1 MKSPCPRLRLE
12 LSRLHFIAAL
22 AFALVNGVVHGQSAD
37 GARVLTDIAY
47 KQGGALTD
55 YERTRCKL
63 DVYLPAT
70 GKGFATLVW
79 FHGGGLQKGD
89 KAGTPE
95 DTVKTPLIA
104 SSLARAGIAVVVP
117 NYRLSPQAKFPAYV
131 QDAAAAVAWAQQH
144 MAQHGADPA
153 KLFVGGH
160 SAGGYLAF
168 MLGMDTSYLT
178 AAGVKPG
185 SIAGYIPV
193 SGQTMTHY
201 TVREER
207 GLPRNS
213 VTADAA
219 APVHFIRKDTP
230 PMLVIYADRDMVAR
244 AEENAYFV
252 AMMQGAGNKGVV
264 GKMVADRNHGTIASK
279 LADAADPGRAAV
291 LEFINAHR
299 AK

>member
-1 MKSPCPRLRLE
+1 MKPACSALTGIL
-12 LSRLHFIAAL
+12 LLLFATASLQAA
-22 AFALVNGVVHGQSAD
+22 APTID
-37 GARVLTDIAY
+37 GLRVLADQDY
-47 KQGGALTD
+47 KSGPALTD
-55 YERTRCKL
+55 YERARCKL

-70 GKGFATLVW
+70 GKNFATLVW

-95 DTVKTPLIA
+95 DGVKTPFIA

-219 APVHFIRKDTP
+219 APVYFIRKDTP

-264 GKMVADRNHGTIASK
+264 GKMIADRNHGTIASK
-279 LADAADPGRAAV
+279 LADAANPGRAAV

>member
-1 MKSPCPRLRLE
+1 MKPACSALTGILLLLVATASLR
-12 LSRLHFIAAL
+12 AAV
-22 AFALVNGVVHGQSAD
+22 ATDD
-37 GARVLTDIAY
+37 GLRVLTDQAY
-47 KQGGALTD
+47 KSGPALTD
-55 YERTRCKL
+55 YERARCKL
-63 DVYLPAT
+63 DVHLPPA

-95 DTVKTPLIA
+95 DGVKTPLIA
-104 SSLARAGIAVVVP
+104 SSLARAGIAMVVP
-117 NYRLSPQAKFPAYV
+117 NYRLSPQAKFPTYV
-131 QDAAAAVAWAQQH
+131 EDAAAAVAWAQQH
-144 MAQHGADPA
+144 MAQHGADPT

-168 MLGMDTSYLT
+168 MLGMDAGYLT

-207 GLPRNS
+207 GLPKNT
-213 VTADAA
+213 VTADTA

-230 PMLVIYADRDMVAR
+230 PMLVLYADRDMVAR

-264 GKMVADRNHGTIASK
+264 GKMIADRNHGTIASK
-279 LADAADPGRAAV
+279 LADATDPGRAAV
-291 LEFINAHR
+291 LEFIAAHR

>member
-1 MKSPCPRLRLE
+1 MKPACSALTGIL
-12 LSRLHFIAAL
+12 LLLFATASLQAA
-22 AFALVNGVVHGQSAD
+22 APTID
-37 GARVLTDIAY
+37 GLRVLADQDY
-47 KQGGALTD
+47 KSGPALTD
-55 YERTRCKL
+55 YERARCKL

-70 GKGFATLVW
+70 GKNFATLVW

-95 DTVKTPLIA
+95 DGVKTPFIA

-219 APVHFIRKDTP
+219 APVYFIRKDTP

-264 GKMVADRNHGTIASK
+264 GKMIADRNHGTIASK

>member
-1 MKSPCPRLRLE
+1 MN
-12 LSRLHFIAAL
+12 RLHFVIAL
-22 AFALVNGVVHGQSAD
+22 AFAWGASLTHAQEPGGV
-37 GARVLTDIAY
+37 RVLTDIAY
-47 KQGGALTD
+47 KQGAALTD
-55 YERTRCKL
+55 YERARCRL
-63 DVYLPAT
+63 DVYLPPA

-95 DTVKTPLIA
+95 DSVKTPLIA
-104 SSLARAGIAVVVP
+104 RSFARAGIAVVVP

-131 QDAAAAVAWAQQH
+131 EDAAAAVAWAQAN
-144 MAQHGADPA
+144 MTQHGADPA

-168 MLGMDTSYLT
+168 MLGMDVRYLT
-178 AAGVKPG
+178 AVGVKPAV
-185 SIAGYIPV
+185 IAGYIPV

-207 GLPRNS
+207 GLAKNS

-219 APVHFIRKDTP
+219 APVHYIRKDTP
-230 PMLVIYADRDMVAR
+230 PMLVLYADRDMVAR

-264 GKMVADRNHGTIASK
+264 GEMVADRNHGTIAAK
-279 LADAADPGRAAV
+279 LDQPDDPGRRAM
-291 LEFINAHR
+291 LDFIRVNSASPSTR
-299 AK
+299 PTR

>member
-1 MKSPCPRLRLE
+1 MNRRHLFVALALGLVSGIGRSQDADGVLVLADVAYKSG
-12 LSRLHFIAAL
+12 AAL
-22 AFALVNGVVHGQSAD
+22 SDH
-37 GARVLTDIAY
+37 
-47 KQGGALTD
+47 
-55 YERTRCKL
+55 ERQRCKL
-63 DVYLPAT
+63 DVYLPPA

-89 KAGTPE
+89 KGGTPE
-95 DTVKTPLIA
+95 DSVKTSVIA
-104 SSLARAGIAVVVP
+104 RSLSRAGIAVVAP

-131 QDAAAAVAWAQQH
+131 EDAAAAVAWAQAN

-168 MLGMDTSYLT
+168 MLAMDVRYLT
-178 AAGVKPG
+178 AVGVKPAA
-185 SIAGYIPV
+185 IAGYIPV

-207 GLPRNS
+207 GLPKNS
-213 VTADAA
+213 VTADFA

-230 PMLVIYADRDMVAR
+230 PMLVLYADRDMVAR

-264 GKMVADRNHGTIASK
+264 GKMIADRNHGTIASK
-279 LADAADPGRAAV
+279 LADATDPGRAAMLV
-291 LEFINAHR
+291 FINAHR

>member
-1 MKSPCPRLRLE
+1 MNRPC
-12 LSRLHFIAAL
+12 FITAL
-22 AFALVNGVVHGQSAD
+22 LVALIAGLTHAQEAGEV
-37 GARVLTDIAY
+37 RVLADIAY
-47 KQGGALTD
+47 KQGPALSD
-55 YERTRCKL
+55 YERVRCKL
-63 DVYLPAT
+63 DVYLPANARS
-70 GKGFATLVW
+70 FATLVW

-95 DTVKTPLIA
+95 DTVKTPVIVR
-104 SSLARAGIAVVVP
+104 SLARAGIAVVVP

-131 QDAAAAVAWAQQH
+131 QDAAAAVAWAQAH
-144 MAQHGADPA
+144 MPQHGTDPA

-168 MLGMDTSYLT
+168 MLGMDIHYL
-178 AAGVKPG
+178 ADVGVKPA

-207 GLPRNS
+207 GLPKNS

-219 APVHFIRKDTP
+219 APVHFIRQDTP
-230 PMLVIYADRDMVAR
+230 PMLVLYADRDMVAR

-252 AMMQGAGNKGVV
+252 AMMQGAGNRGVV
-264 GKMVADRNHGTIASK
+264 GKMIAERNHGTIASK
-279 LADAADPGRAAV
+279 LAEPDDAGRREI
-291 LEFINAHR
+291 LEFLRAHR
-299 AK
+299 AGN